1 LVKKVYRIVR
11 NAIVGVLLV
20 GIPAAAWVWQDR
32 PVVTA
37 LGPYAESTLAPPG
50 SGVTVTWFGVSTL
63 LFDDGQTQL
72 LVDGFFSRPS
82 LLDVVLDRRVS
93 SNAATINYML
103 DAYGISRLAAVITAH
118 SHFDHAMDAGA
129 VAVRTDAVVM
139 GSASTANIARG
150 AGVPENNIRTA
161 TDSLAETFGQFT
173 VRMIR
178 TRHAPASRRGEP
190 PIPGKITAP
199 LAQPAPISSWKEGDS
214 YTIVIEHPLGNAVVQ
229 ASAGFIEDALKD
241 IQAGVVFLGVALLTK
256 MDDEYVQAYW
266 REAVVKPGATR
277 VIAVHYDDFLQPLG
291 EISMFPRIIDDPVK
305 SLERLQDYAAE
316 ADPAVVIRAAE
327 FGKPLLVY

>member
-1 LVKKVYRIVR
+1 MVKKVYRIVR

-32 PVVTA
+32 PSVTA
-37 LGPYAESTLAPPG
+37 LDPPEEWMPAAPG

-82 LLDVVLDRRVS
+82 LLDVLLDRKVS
-93 SNAATINYML
+93 SDAATINYML
-103 DAYGISRLAAVITAH
+103 DAYGISKLAAVVTAH

-139 GSASTANIARG
+139 GSESTANIARG
-150 AGVPENNIRTA
+150 AGVPENHIRTA
-161 TDSLAETFGQFT
+161 TDTLAETFGQFT

-190 PIPGKITAP
+190 PIPGKITSP
-199 LAQPAPISSWKEGDS
+199 LVQPAAISSWKEGDS
-214 YTIVIEHPLGNAVVQ
+214 YSIVIEHPLGNALVQ
-229 ASAGFIEDALKD
+229 ASSGFVEDALKD
-241 IQAGVVFLGVALLTK
+241 IQADVVFLGIALLTK
-256 MDDEYVQAYW
+256 MDDEYVRSYW
-266 REAVVKPGATR
+266 RETVVKPGASKI
-277 VIAVHYDDFLQPLG
+277 IAVHYDDFLQPLG
-291 EISMFPRIIDDPVK
+291 EISMFPRLLDDPVS
-305 SLERLQDYAAE
+305 SLTRLEDYALE
-316 ADPAVVIRAAE
+316 TESTVVIRAAE
-327 FGKPLLVY
+327 FGKPLLIY